1 MTINRDRRGS
11 TDIYH
16 GEPQGNLMQTIRD
29 TMNHEGFRR
38 MSGFN
43 GLEEVRVSLRDGTP
57 DLVVLDSGLKGGDVC
72 STVNELRYNELGR
85 NPFVPVIVTTWE
97 PSRDLIHRLASCG
110 ADAVL
115 VKPFAPKQLMDR
127 MESLA
132 GNRRPFVVTSDYVGP
147 DRSKETKEQSKLPLI
162 EVPNTL
168 RAKVR
173 GEPISIDRLQQEI
186 DATMAQVN
194 EQKLS
199 RHAYQIG
206 FLVGLI
212 LPAYQ
217 DGKLHE
223 STSEKINQLV
233 LVTQDVMRRTT
244 GTQYE
249 HVSDLCR
256 SLIGVVTGI
265 QDSFPKPAEKDMKLL
280 SPLSDAILMGF
291 HPDTDAAAMA
301 SEITDSI
308 EKFEARQARGAPVH

>member
-1 MTINRDRRGS
+1 MTINRDRRGAI
-11 TDIYH
+11 DIYH
-16 GEPQGNLMQTIRD
+16 GDPQSNLLQTIRD
-29 TMNHEGFRR
+29 TMSHEGFRR
-38 MSGFN
+38 MSGFG
-43 GLEEVRVSLRDGTP
+43 GLENLRASLNVGSP
-57 DLVVLDSGLKGGDVC
+57 DLVVLDSGLEGGDVC
-72 STVNELRYNELGR
+72 STVNELRHNEIGR

-97 PSRDLIHRLASCG
+97 PSHDLIHRLANCG

-132 GNRRPFVVTSDYVGP
+132 SNRRPFVVTSDYVGP
-147 DRSKETKEQSKLPLI
+147 DRSKEPKEQSKLPLI

-173 GEPISIDRLQQEI
+173 GERLDLESLQQAI
-186 DATMAQVN
+186 DATMAQIN

-212 LPAYQ
+212 LPAYK
-217 DGKLHE
+217 DGELDG
-223 STSEKINQLV
+223 STLERINQLV
-233 LVTQDVMRRTT
+233 FVAQDVMRRMI

-265 QDSFPKPAEKDMKLL
+265 QESFPKPNEKDMKLL

-308 EKFEARQARGAPVH
+308 EQFEARQTRGRPVI